1 MRWLKES
8 NTMVEGVECDGR
20 RRQIRWLKESNEA
33 SEGDESDGY
42 RRRDHV
48 PRIDFTRYPTEII
61 PSRL

>member
-1 MRWLKES
+1 M
-8 NTMVEGVECDGR
+8 
-20 RRQIRWLKESNEA
+20 RWLKESNEA

-61 PSRL
+61 TSRL